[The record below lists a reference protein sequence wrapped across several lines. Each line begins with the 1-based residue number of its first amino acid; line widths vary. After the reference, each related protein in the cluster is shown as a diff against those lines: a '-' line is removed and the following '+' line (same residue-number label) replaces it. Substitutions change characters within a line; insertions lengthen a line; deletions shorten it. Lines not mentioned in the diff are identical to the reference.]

1 MVEILDEGEVV
12 VGRAVGGHARR
23 GVAAVVV
30 GDHAVAPREVAHLRL
45 PRAVIAREL
54 VAPDEGKATGRLAR
68 PDPAR
73 VPADRIAPSSL
84 VGSATYGPGVRV
96 RVAAPQA
103 RSPAQTGKAS
113 RRRRSRPSARWAS
126 SAPLAVKRGSP
137 RSSAVADRAARG
149 ASGPADHSER

>member
-1 MVEILDEGEVV
+1 ARDAELTQEMVEILDEGEVV

-54 VAPDEGKATGRLAR
+54 VAPDERKPTAGLLVVQVDSVHSCDRHGLLRTRGPGAVSRAR
-68 PDPAR
+68 IRAR
-73 VPADRIAPSSL
+73 VPADRIAPGSL

-96 RVAAPQA
+96 R
-103 RSPAQTGKAS
+103 G
-113 RRRRSRPSARWAS
+113 RRR
-126 SAPLAVKRGSP
+126 
-137 RSSAVADRAARG
+137 
-149 ASGPADHSER
+149 